1 MNIKLKTLIEENL
14 FSHEIE
20 DLDLRKIENKI
31 DAPYA
36 SVKISELGG
45 RGRESLFFT
54 ISLDDKTTWP
64 GGIFQNSRYV
74 IFVVNNDNNTL
85 ELVNKYYK
93 INEKFRKTK
102 VKDVSDA
109 IQKINA
115 YIKSIK

>member
-1 MNIKLKTLIEENL
+1 MKFLIKEDVFSYNIENL
-14 FSHEIE
+14 DMH
-20 DLDLRKIENKI
+20 KIEQKI
-31 DAPYA
+31 NAPHVTA
-36 SVKISELGG
+36 KISTLGG
-45 RGRESLFFT
+45 KGRESLFFT

-74 IFVVNNDNNTL
+74 IFVVNNDSNTL

-93 INEKFRKTK
+93 IKEKFRKIK

-109 IQKINA
+109 IQKINV